1 MAFLDNSGDIILDV
15 TLTDEGRKRLARG
28 DNSFRVTKFA
38 LADDEINYALYNTS
52 HASGSAYFDLDIM
65 QTPVLEA
72 FTSDLAVPNNYLI
85 TYDNPNLLYL
95 PVMKENTQLGDT
107 KKHSTKNIFVV
118 AVDEETEALVY
129 AAGNGIIKGE
139 SGGGTYIRVD
149 QGLDT
154 EDISY
159 NKTLST
165 LGEQV
170 DSSFATLAEPIYNVQ
185 IDSRLGLIVSANFE
199 TVAPENQ
206 ISLEKIASYTLEDPE
221 FVMNNENTT
230 EASGTTQIIKG
241 PRGTILQF
249 SIASS
254 PELRTGTSYFTE
266 LGSTEAASNY
276 KSGAAGNVY
285 YIDTSIRILG
295 ESTGYNLNIPVRF
308 IKKVA

>member
-1 MAFLDNSGDIILDV
+1 MAFLDNSADLILDV
-15 TLTDEGRKRLARG
+15 VLTDEGRKRLARG

-38 LADDEINYALYNTS
+38 LADDEINYTLYDTT
-52 HASGSAYFDLDIM
+52 HPSGSAYFDLDIM

-107 KKHSTKNIFVV
+107 KKHTSKGIYVI
-118 AVDEETEALVY
+118 AVDEETEELVY
-129 AAGNGIIKGE
+129 DGGNGIIKGE
-139 SGGGTYIRVD
+139 SGGGAYIRVD

-159 NKTLST
+159 KST
-165 LGEQV
+165 LVEFDEMLV
-170 DSSFATLAEPIYNVQ
+170 ERTYNVQ
-185 IDSRLGLIVSANFE
+185 IDSRLGRIVSSNFE
-199 TVAPENQ
+199 ENAPQSEVS
-206 ISLEKIASYTLEDPE
+206 IEKILTYVLDLDVNPE
-221 FVMNNENTT
+221 FVMTNNNTT
-230 EASGTTQIIKG
+230 EASNTTEVLKG
-241 PRGTILQF
+241 PRGTKFQF

-266 LGSTEAASNY
+266 LGSTEVASNY

-285 YIDTSIRILG
+285 YIDTSIRIVG
-295 ESTGYNLNIPVRF
+295 QVTGFNLNIPVRF